1 MILTDP
7 EWQAVLLSLKVSS
20 LAVAL
25 SLPFGIFFAWLLVRR
40 RFPGKA
46 LLDSVLHLPLV
57 LPPVVVGYLLLISM
71 GRRGFIGEKLYDW
84 FGLTFAFS
92 WRGAVLAAAVM
103 SFPLMVRAIR
113 LALEGVDMKLEQA
126 ARTLG
131 AGRWRVFSP
140 SRFPDV
146 TRHYCRD
153 GTGLRPL
160 AGRVWRDHHLRL
172 EHPRRDANDSV
183 GHVYPDSNAGR
194 RGRGGA
200 AVYHFNRISPGIA
213 AGVGMASAAEPRA
226 DGEISMLELNFTQTL
241 GNHTLTL
248 NETLPA
254 SGITAIFGVSGA
266 GKTSLINAISGLTRP
281 QSGRIVL
288 NNRVLNDVEN
298 KVYLTPDKRR
308 IGYVF
313 QDARLFPHYSVRGNL
328 RYGMAKSMAG
338 QFDKLVTL
346 LGIEPLLDRLPSSLS
361 GGEKQRVAIGRALLT
376 APELLL
382 LDEPLASLDIP
393 RKRELL
399 PYLQRLTREIN
410 IPMLYVSHSLDE
422 ILHLADKV
430 LVLEEG
436 SVKAFGNLE
445 EVWGSSVMHPWLPRE
460 QQSSI
465 LKVSVLEHHPHY
477 AMTALA
483 LGDQHLW
490 VNKIDKPLQSALR
503 IRIQASD
510 VSLVLQPPLQT
521 SIRNIL
527 RAKVA
532 ECFDDNGQVE
542 VKLEVGSRTLW
553 ARISPWARD
562 ELGIKPGLWLY
573 AQIKSVSIT
582 A

>member
-1 MILTDP
+1 MAGAYQPRTDG
-7 EWQAVLLSLKVSS
+7 
-20 LAVAL
+20 AL
-25 SLPFGIFFAWLLVRR
+25 I
-40 RFPGKA
+40 
-46 LLDSVLHLPLV
+46 
-57 LPPVVVGYLLLISM
+57 
-71 GRRGFIGEKLYDW
+71 
-84 FGLTFAFS
+84 
-92 WRGAVLAAAVM
+92 
-103 SFPLMVRAIR
+103 
-113 LALEGVDMKLEQA
+113 
-126 ARTLG
+126 
-131 AGRWRVFSP
+131 
-140 SRFPDV
+140 
-146 TRHYCRD
+146 
-153 GTGLRPL
+153 
-160 AGRVWRDHHLRL
+160 
-172 EHPRRDANDSV
+172 
-183 GHVYPDSNAGR
+183 
-194 RGRGGA
+194 
-200 AVYHFNRISPGIA
+200 
-213 AGVGMASAAEPRA
+213 
-226 DGEISMLELNFTQTL
+226 MLELHFTQTL
-241 GNHTLTL
+241 GTHRLQI

-281 QSGRIVL
+281 QQGRIVL
-288 NNRVLNDVEN
+288 NNRVLNDAEKGVFLAPE
-298 KVYLTPDKRR
+298 KRR
-308 IGYVF
+308 VGYVF

-338 QFDKLVTL
+338 QFDKLVEL
-346 LGIEPLLDRLPSSLS
+346 LGIAPLLDRLPGSLS

-382 LDEPLASLDIP
+382 LDEPLASLDMP

-399 PYLQRLTREIN
+399 PYLQRLAREIQ

-430 LVLEEG
+430 MVLEG
-436 SVKAFGNLE
+436 GTVKAFGSLE
-445 EVWGSSVMHPWLPRE
+445 EVWGSRVMNPWLPPD
-460 QQSSI
+460 QQSSV

-490 VNKIDKPLQSALR
+490 VNKLDRPLQSTLR
-503 IRIQASD
+503 VRIQATD
-510 VSLVLQPPLQT
+510 VSLVLQPPLNS

-532 ECFDDNGQVE
+532 QCLDDQGQVE
-542 VKLEVGSRTLW
+542 VQLEVGSRTIW

>member
-1 MILTDP
+1 
-7 EWQAVLLSLKVSS
+7 
-20 LAVAL
+20 
-25 SLPFGIFFAWLLVRR
+25 
-40 RFPGKA
+40 
-46 LLDSVLHLPLV
+46 
-57 LPPVVVGYLLLISM
+57 
-71 GRRGFIGEKLYDW
+71 
-84 FGLTFAFS
+84 
-92 WRGAVLAAAVM
+92 
-103 SFPLMVRAIR
+103 
-113 LALEGVDMKLEQA
+113 
-126 ARTLG
+126 
-131 AGRWRVFSP
+131 
-140 SRFPDV
+140 
-146 TRHYCRD
+146 
-153 GTGLRPL
+153 
-160 AGRVWRDHHLRL
+160 
-172 EHPRRDANDSV
+172 
-183 GHVYPDSNAGR
+183 
-194 RGRGGA
+194 
-200 AVYHFNRISPGIA
+200 
-213 AGVGMASAAEPRA
+213 
-226 DGEISMLELNFTQTL
+226 MLELQFTQTL

-288 NNRVLNDVEN
+288 NDRVLNDVEN
-298 KVYLTPDKRR
+298 KIYLAPDKRR

-328 RYGMAKSMAG
+328 RYGMAKSMAA
-338 QFDKLVTL
+338 QFDKLVAL
-346 LGIEPLLDRLPSSLS
+346 LGIESLLDRLPSSLS

-399 PYLQRLTREIN
+399 PYLQRLAREIN

-445 EVWGSSVMHPWLPRE
+445 EVWGSSVMHPWLPKE

-510 VSLVLQPPLQT
+510 VSLVLQAPLQT

-532 ECFDDNGQVE
+532 ECFDDNGD
-542 VKLEVGSRTLW
+542 R
-553 ARISPWARD
+553 
-562 ELGIKPGLWLY
+562 
-573 AQIKSVSIT
+573 KSVV
-582 A
+582 